1 MGSLAFCLTTT
12 DCPARGGV
20 TRDTDRWVHL
30 SADQEP
36 TTPPNVAHGNSSN
49 TIVVV
54 QTPPRPK
61 KQRKV
66 CSRADIFVPTTTR
79 TTRSGCRNKPPPPKD
94 GGYLSERDSTP
105 EERYTKNDPTPRR
118 RLEGTGLQAW
128 MDDRHICVYQEV
140 VWCMREVLEPRAW
153 SQALAWCDNLE
164 QRVDK
169 CDRLMSPNLH
179 WWQRSFFFMN
189 SDCSSGVHWFVLGVV
204 VELAMHVC
212 LWDAKGSQL
221 YMRPLIQ

>member
-1 MGSLAFCLTTT
+1 MYHEWRSGQKKWLVCALIRPPYTCSQCNSKRYLWCTHCGGCAFCLTTT

-20 TRDTDRWVHL
+20 TRDTDHL

-36 TTPPNVAHGNSSN
+36 TIPPIVAHDNGSD
-49 TIVVV
+49 TAAVV

-66 CSRADIFVPTTTR
+66 RSRADTSMPTTTR
-79 TTRSGCRNKPPPPKD
+79 TTHCGRRNKPPPPKD
-94 GGYLSERDSTP
+94 VGYLSEGDSTL
-105 EERYTKNDPTPRR
+105 EKRYTKNGPTPRR
-118 RLEGTGLQAW
+118 RLKGTGLQAW
-128 MDDRHICVYQEV
+128 MDDRHICAYQEV

-169 CDRLMSPNLH
+169 CDRSMSPKPH
-179 WWQRSFFFMN
+179 WW
-189 SDCSSGVHWFVLGVV
+189 
-204 VELAMHVC
+204 
-212 LWDAKGSQL
+212 
-221 YMRPLIQ
+221 